1 MTELPSPDRP
11 PVAAPASAPGGPV
24 YVAPRGWTRLHPVSP
39 LLKAWPA
46 VLGVGAFWY
55 YTAGPSWLGGG
66 EDNEEIPSFLRL
78 SAIALAGVAVLLMV
92 IAAAV
97 AYVQWRF
104 ARYRITDDALEFHKG
119 IVFRQQRH
127 ARLDR
132 LQAVDVVQPLV
143 ARIFGFA
150 KVSIEVAGGE
160 DSSVQLEFLRL
171 GDAEALRNEILA
183 LAAGRRV
190 ARQDA
195 ASGTDAPVPVA
206 PKPALSP
213 ADVNPLSLGEVRTEV
228 EAEPERE
235 VYSVPLSRL
244 ALSLLRSSG
253 AIAAGLM
260 APVIVGLAVAATR
273 SNDVREVLL
282 GVIGGSVA
290 GLVGAVGGVFAYT
303 FSQVNK
309 GFGFK
314 AAVAGDGIRLRHGLV
329 ETRRQTVP
337 PGRVQAVRM
346 RQTLLWR
353 GKDWWAMTINVAGY
367 QQNQEAVSTLLPVG
381 PREEAELALRL
392 VFPRIA
398 HDLMDPD
405 AAPAAS
411 DDLPSVLAAAMEG
424 TGGEGGFIASPPSAR
439 WLDPWQWR
447 RRGVAAT
454 EDALI
459 IRRGRIT
466 REVFVVPHER
476 TQSLKL
482 EQGPLQR
489 MLGLASVV
497 VHSTQGAVKP
507 AAHHL
512 AVADALRLL
521 DEQAERARRRRKV
534 QTPEQWARE
543 VEALGIVAVGAENG
557 GDAS

>member
-1 MTELPSPDRP
+1 
-11 PVAAPASAPGGPV
+11 
-24 YVAPRGWTRLHPVSP
+24 
-39 LLKAWPA
+39 
-46 VLGVGAFWY
+46 
-55 YTAGPSWLGGG
+55 
-66 EDNEEIPSFLRL
+66 
-78 SAIALAGVAVLLMV
+78 
-92 IAAAV
+92 
-97 AYVQWRF
+97 
-104 ARYRITDDALEFHKG
+104 KG

-195 ASGTDAPVPVA
+195 ASSADAPVPVA
-206 PKPALSP
+206 PKPALSS

-282 GVIGGSVA
+282 SVIGGSVA

-309 GFGFK
+309 GFG
-314 AAVAGDGIRLRHGLV
+314 
-329 ETRRQTVP
+329 
-337 PGRVQAVRM
+337 
-346 RQTLLWR
+346 
-353 GKDWWAMTINVAGY
+353 
-367 QQNQEAVSTLLPVG
+367 
-381 PREEAELALRL
+381 
-392 VFPRIA
+392 
-398 HDLMDPD
+398 
-405 AAPAAS
+405 
-411 DDLPSVLAAAMEG
+411 
-424 TGGEGGFIASPPSAR
+424 
-439 WLDPWQWR
+439 
-447 RRGVAAT
+447 
-454 EDALI
+454 
-459 IRRGRIT
+459 
-466 REVFVVPHER
+466 
-476 TQSLKL
+476 
-482 EQGPLQR
+482 
-489 MLGLASVV
+489 
-497 VHSTQGAVKP
+497 
-507 AAHHL
+507 
-512 AVADALRLL
+512 
-521 DEQAERARRRRKV
+521 
-534 QTPEQWARE
+534 
-543 VEALGIVAVGAENG
+543 
-557 GDAS
+557 